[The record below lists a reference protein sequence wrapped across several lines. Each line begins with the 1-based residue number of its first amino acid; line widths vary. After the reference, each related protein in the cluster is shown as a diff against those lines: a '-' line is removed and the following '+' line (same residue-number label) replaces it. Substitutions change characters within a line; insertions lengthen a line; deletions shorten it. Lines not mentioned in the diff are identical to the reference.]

1 MPDEP
6 SSRPD
11 TSFSDLLKEL
21 RKPHRVGLA
30 RESYT
35 CSLPGYTIFE
45 QATGG
50 CLGTI
55 SAGIT
60 GFRHLGG
67 TEDTDTVLGA
77 TKAKMF
83 TDVTNARC
91 FGSARNWK
99 AWVHLITEQVHYYKA
114 GMPCP
119 DYAALGKRMGYRG
132 KKGGDLFVD
141 QIDLIDH
148 LKPYVVCL
156 EMVPTALKVNQGWE
170 IKTVLESLS
179 KEYKVT
185 SEVIQCWRYG
195 DVSTRERIMIIGL
208 RKDIFTDVDWEYPD
222 HVFSEDMYPV
232 ARDIAVP
239 DSEVP
244 EEYWRTTTV
253 HQYPKTK
260 PRPGKLHHVGYA
272 GDPDLPKVAGHSQCP
287 YNIQGWDGNLA
298 TQMGTNGGSQ
308 RPALLNPDGTEW
320 MPGDPISRTRLTV
333 PTETLKVYVVPEVHK
348 VFTRSRGFV

>member
-6 SSRPD
+6 SSRLD

-119 DYAALGKRMGYRG
+119 DYAALGKRMG
-132 KKGGDLFVD
+132 
-141 QIDLIDH
+141 I
-148 LKPYVVCL
+148 
-156 EMVPTALKVNQGWE
+156 
-170 IKTVLESLS
+170 
-179 KEYKVT
+179 
-185 SEVIQCWRYG
+185 
-195 DVSTRERIMIIGL
+195 RER
-208 RKDIFTDVDWEYPD
+208 REAT
-222 HVFSEDMYPV
+222 FS
-232 ARDIAVP
+232 
-239 DSEVP
+239 S
-244 EEYWRTTTV
+244 
-253 HQYPKTK
+253 
-260 PRPGKLHHVGYA
+260 
-272 GDPDLPKVAGHSQCP
+272 
-287 YNIQGWDGNLA
+287 
-298 TQMGTNGGSQ
+298 TN
-308 RPALLNPDGTEW
+308 
-320 MPGDPISRTRLTV
+320 
-333 PTETLKVYVVPEVHK
+333 
-348 VFTRSRGFV
+348 